1 MIYLALLL
9 MTLYGFTG
17 SMTPVYVV
25 GGGYVAYRILQR
37 GQKMNFTDTPEKTLC
52 DRCDTVIIY
61 TEHGPRLCQYHSR
74 RHDTTFTGYSQKR
87 FVKAT
92 DFLQ

>member
-1 MIYLALLL
+1 
-9 MTLYGFTG
+9 
-17 SMTPVYVV
+17 
-25 GGGYVAYRILQR
+25 
-37 GQKMNFTDTPEKTLC
+37 MNFTDTPEKTLC